1 VIFCVKQVLLP
12 VMSLFRYRGILNFM
26 KKHRWI
32 PILSIVFFVSISFFV
47 MAREP
52 NKEAVLSAIVLRRL
66 ADVHYEPLP
75 LDDALAARVFELYVK
90 RLDPS
95 KHFFLASDV
104 ALLKQY
110 ETVIDD
116 ELKYGQS
123 TLLNVSSKILEQ
135 RIVELQDI
143 YKEILADPFMFQEDV
158 TVETEPKKR
167 KYPVD
172 KSAWRQDWSLYLRQ
186 QVLTGYLLALEA
198 LPATASAKINVS
210 NNVVDPKIEQ
220 DARQKV
226 EKTFGAM
233 LDRKLKETRDEKFSA
248 FLDTVAN
255 AFDPH
260 TSYLAPQA
268 KEDFDIGITGTLEGI
283 GALLKE
289 EDGFVKVTRIV
300 PGSAASRQKQLQ
312 AEDTII
318 KVAQGDQEPVDI
330 VGYRVQ
336 DAVRLIRGKKGTEVR
351 LTVRR
356 PEGQVVVIP
365 IVRDVVVIEES
376 YSKSAVLQTDT
387 NESFGYIYL
396 PSFYRDF
403 SNPRARNASNDLRAE
418 IQRLRKKNVKGII
431 LDLRNNG
438 GGALDDAV
446 NISGLFIDYGPVVQV
461 KDRFGKSSVK
471 YDNDPTIQYQGPL
484 IVMVNSYSASASEIL
499 AAALQDY
506 GRAVIVGSGPNTYGK
521 GTVQVVLNLDNAIAG
536 GVEWDALR
544 SELGSLK
551 LTHQKYYRITG
562 GATQFKGVVPD
573 IVLPDLNSYLELG
586 EQSLPYVLPWSTTSG
601 LQYQPWA
608 DTLPLDMLRQKSEA
622 RVTKDPVFRAIVAQV
637 AVRRVQKDAPWPLH
651 LAQAFSLQQSRKK
664 EADQIGDLVK
674 ETTVYQALASE
685 DGRKMEPERQKEYDD
700 WRKQLRKDPALLETV
715 FIMRDLVFG
724 GYKSHD

>member
-1 VIFCVKQVLLP
+1 
-12 VMSLFRYRGILNFM
+12 M

-47 MAREP
+47 VAREP
-52 NKEAVLSAIVLRRL
+52 NKEAILSAIVLRHL
-66 ADVHYEPLP
+66 EGSHYEPLP
-75 LDDALAARVFELYVK
+75 VADGLSSRVFDLYLK

-95 KHFFLASDV
+95 KHFLLASDV

-123 TLLNVSSKILEQ
+123 TLLNVSSKIMEQ
-135 RIVELQDI
+135 RISEIQGF
-143 YKEILADPFMFQEDV
+143 YKDMLAEPMTFQEEV
-158 TVETEPKKR
+158 SIETDPKKR
-167 KYPVD
+167 IYAAD
-172 KSAWRQDWSLYLRQ
+172 KDAWKREWSLYLRQ
-186 QVLTGYLLALEA
+186 QVLTGYLLAIEN
-198 LPATASAKINVS
+198 LPATASAKIETPQG
-210 NNVVDPKIEQ
+210 VVDAKIEQ
-220 DARQKV
+220 DVRQKV
-226 EKTFGAM
+226 EKTFGGM
-233 LDRKLKETRDEKFSA
+233 LERKLKETRDEKFSA
-248 FLDTVAN
+248 FLDTVAA

-260 TSYLAPQA
+260 TAYLAPQA
-268 KEDFDIGITGTLEGI
+268 KEDFDISITGTLEGI

-300 PGSAASRQKQLQ
+300 PGSASARQKQLQ

-318 KVAQGDQEPVDI
+318 KVAQGAQEPVDI

-356 PEGQVVVIP
+356 PEGQIVVIP

-376 YSKSAVLQTDT
+376 YSKSAVLKTDKE
-387 NESFGYIYL
+387 ESFGYIYL

-403 SNPRARNASNDLRAE
+403 SNSKARNASNDLRAE
-418 IQRLRKKNVKGII
+418 IRRLRQKNVNGII

-461 KDRFGKSSVK
+461 KDRFEKSSVK

-484 IVMVNSYSASASEIL
+484 IIMVNAYSASASEIL

-521 GTVQVVLNLDNAIAG
+521 GTVQAVVNLDNALVG
-536 GVEWDALR
+536 GAEWDKLR
-544 SELGSLK
+544 AELGSLK

-562 GATQFKGVVPD
+562 GSTQFKGVVPD
-573 IVLPDLNSYLELG
+573 VVLPDLNSYMELG

-601 LQYQPWA
+601 LQYQPWRV
-608 DTLPLDMLRQKSEA
+608 TLPLDLLRERSEA
-622 RVTKDPVFRAIVAQV
+622 RVTKDPVFQAIVAQV
-637 AVRRVQKDAPWPLH
+637 AVRRAQKDAPWSLN
-651 LAQAFSLQQSRKK
+651 LAHAFAEQQTHKK
-664 EADQIGDLVK
+664 EADKINDLLK
-674 ETTVYQALASE
+674 ETTVYTALSS
-685 DGRKMEPERQKEYDD
+685 DDHRNVEPERIKEYED
-700 WRKQLRKDPALLETV
+700 WRKQLKKDPALLETV
-715 FIMRDLVFG
+715 YIMRDLVG
-724 GYKSHD
+724 ATKKP

>member
-1 VIFCVKQVLLP
+1 
-12 VMSLFRYRGILNFM
+12 M

-32 PILSIVFFVSISFFV
+32 PILLIVFFVSISFFV

-52 NKEAVLSAIVLRRL
+52 NKEAVLSAIVLRHLEGSHYQPL
-66 ADVHYEPLP
+66 AVDDV
-75 LDDALAARVFELYVK
+75 LAARVFDLYLK
-90 RLDPS
+90 HLDPS
-95 KHFFLASDV
+95 KQFLLASDV

-123 TLLNVSSKILEQ
+123 TLLNVSSKIVQQ
-135 RIVELQDI
+135 RIEELQLF
-143 YKEILADPFMFQEDV
+143 YKKTLAEPFLFQEDV
-158 TVETEPKKR
+158 TIETDPKKR
-167 KYPVD
+167 DYPAD
-172 KSAWRQDWSLYLRQ
+172 KDVWRQQWVRYLQQ
-186 QVLTGYLLALEA
+186 QVLTGYLLAVDN
-198 LPATASAKINVS
+198 LPATASARVLAMQGEI
-210 NNVVDPKIEQ
+210 DPVLEKE
-220 DARQKV
+220 ARLKV
-226 EKTFGAM
+226 EKTFGGM

-248 FLDTVAN
+248 FLDTVAA

-289 EDGFVKVTRIV
+289 EEGMIKVTRIV
-300 PGSAASRQKQLQ
+300 PGSASARQKQLK
-312 AEDTII
+312 AEDTIL
-318 KVAQGDQEPVDI
+318 KVGQGTQEPVDI

-376 YSKSAVLQTDT
+376 YSKSAVIQTSK
-387 NESFGYIYL
+387 EEVFGYIYL

-403 SNPRARNASNDLRAE
+403 SNTKARNASDDLRAE
-418 IQRLRKKNVKGII
+418 IRRLRQKNVQGII

-461 KDRFGKSSVK
+461 KDRFEKSTVK

-484 IVMVNSYSASASEIL
+484 IVMVNAYSASASEIL

-506 GRAVIVGSGPNTYGK
+506 GRAVIVGSGPHTYGK
-521 GTVQVVLNLDNAIAG
+521 GTVQMVANLENMLIG
-536 GVEWDALR
+536 GAEWNKLR

-562 GATQFKGVVPD
+562 GATQFKGVEPD

-586 EQSLPYVLPWSTTSG
+586 EQYLPYVLPWSTTSG
-601 LQYQPWA
+601 LQYQPWRQA
-608 DTLPLDMLRQKSEA
+608 LPLDLLRERSEE
-622 RVTKDPVFRAIVAQV
+622 RVTKDPVFQAILAQV
-637 AVRRVQKDAPWPLH
+637 ELRRSQKDASWSLH
-651 LAQAFSLQQSRKK
+651 LAKAFAMQQERKK
-664 EADQIGDLVK
+664 EADDITGLLK
-674 ETTVYQALASE
+674 ETSAYHVLPSDESRNA
-685 DGRKMEPERQKEYDD
+685 EPERVKEYDE
-700 WRKQLRKDPALLETV
+700 WRQQLRKDPALLETV
-715 FIMRDLVFG
+715 YIMRDLIG
-724 GYKSHD
+724 APSKSR

>member
-1 VIFCVKQVLLP
+1 
-12 VMSLFRYRGILNFM
+12 M

-52 NKEAVLSAIVLRRL
+52 NKEAVLSAIVLRHL
-66 ADVHYEPLP
+66 EGSHYQPLP
-75 LDDALAARVFELYVK
+75 IDAALSTRVFDLYLK
-90 RLDPS
+90 HLDPS
-95 KHFFLASDV
+95 KQFLLASDV

-123 TLLNVSSKILEQ
+123 TLLNVSAKIMQQ
-135 RIVELQDI
+135 RIEELQLF
-143 YKEILADPFMFQEDV
+143 YKDVLAQPFLFQEAV
-158 TVETEPKKR
+158 TIETDPKKR
-167 KYPVD
+167 TYAAD
-172 KSAWRQDWSLYLRQ
+172 KEIWRQQWVRYLQQ
-186 QVLTGYLLALEA
+186 QVLTGYLLAVEN
-198 LPATASAKINVS
+198 LPATASARALAAQGA
-210 NNVVDPKIEQ
+210 VDPAIEKE
-220 DARQKV
+220 ARQKV
-226 EKTFGAM
+226 EKTFGGM

-248 FLDTVAN
+248 FLDTVAA

-289 EDGFVKVTRIV
+289 EDGMIKVTRIV
-300 PGSAASRQKQLQ
+300 PGSASARQKQLK
-312 AEDTII
+312 AEDTIL
-318 KVAQGDQEPVDI
+318 KVAQGAQEPVDV

-376 YSKSAVLQTDT
+376 YSKSAVIQTDRQ
-387 NESFGYIYL
+387 ESFGYIYL

-403 SNPRARNASNDLRAE
+403 SNPRARNASDDLRAE
-418 IQRLRKKNVKGII
+418 IRKLRQKSVQGII

-461 KDRFGKSSVK
+461 KDRFEKSSVK

-484 IVMVNSYSASASEIL
+484 IVLVNAYSASASEIL

-506 GRAVIVGSGPNTYGK
+506 GRAVIVGSGPHTYGK
-521 GTVQVVLNLDNAIAG
+521 GTVQMVANLENMVMG
-536 GVEWDALR
+536 GAEWNKLR

-562 GATQFKGVVPD
+562 GATQFKGVEPD

-586 EQSLPYVLPWSTTSG
+586 EQYLPYVLPWSTTSG
-601 LQYQPWA
+601 LQYQPWR
-608 DTLPLDMLRQKSEA
+608 TPLPLDFLRQRSEA
-622 RVTKDPVFRAIVAQV
+622 RVTKDPVFQEIVKQV
-637 AVRRVQKDAPWPLH
+637 SVRRLQKDEPWPLQ
-651 LAQAFSLQQSRKK
+651 LSQAFALQQARKQ
-664 EADQIGDLVK
+664 EADGITALLK
-674 ETTVYQALASE
+674 ETTVYQVLPSDDTPSSE
-685 DGRKMEPERQKEYDD
+685 AERVKEYED
-700 WRKQLRKDPALLETV
+700 WRQQLRKDPALLETV
-715 FIMRDLVFG
+715 YIMRDLVTAPS
-724 GYKSHD
+724 KTR

>member
-1 VIFCVKQVLLP
+1 
-12 VMSLFRYRGILNFM
+12 MSIFRYRGILNFM

-47 MAREP
+47 VAREP
-52 NKEAVLSAIVLRRL
+52 NKEAILSAIVLRHL
-66 ADVHYEPLP
+66 EGSHYQPLP
-75 LDDALAARVFELYVK
+75 VDDVLGSRVFDLYLK

-95 KHFFLASDV
+95 KHFLLASDV

-123 TLLNVSSKILEQ
+123 TLVNVSSKIMKQ
-135 RIVELQDI
+135 RIEEIQGF
-143 YKEILADPFMFQEDV
+143 YKDMLAEPCTFQEDV
-158 TVETEPKKR
+158 SIETDPKKR
-167 KYPVD
+167 EYPVD
-172 KSAWRQDWSLYLRQ
+172 KDAWKREWSLYLRQ
-186 QVLTGYLLALEA
+186 QVLTGYLLAVEN
-198 LPATASAKINVS
+198 LPATASAKIEAPQNI
-210 NNVVDPKIEQ
+210 VDAKIEQ
-220 DARQKV
+220 DVRQKV
-226 EKTFGAM
+226 EKTFGGM
-233 LDRKLKETRDEKFSA
+233 LERKLKETRDEKFSA

-268 KEDFDIGITGTLEGI
+268 KEDFDISITGTLEGI

-300 PGSAASRQKQLQ
+300 PGSASARQKQLQ

-356 PEGQVVVIP
+356 PEGQIVVIP

-376 YSKSAVLQTDT
+376 YSKSAVLETDKK
-387 NESFGYIYL
+387 ESFGYIYL

-403 SNPRARNASNDLRAE
+403 SNSRARNASDDLRAE
-418 IQRLRKKNVKGII
+418 IRRLRQKNVNGII

-461 KDRFGKSSVK
+461 RDRFEKSSVK
-471 YDNDPTIQYQGPL
+471 
-484 IVMVNSYSASASEIL
+484 
-499 AAALQDY
+499 
-506 GRAVIVGSGPNTYGK
+506 
-521 GTVQVVLNLDNAIAG
+521 
-536 GVEWDALR
+536 
-544 SELGSLK
+544 
-551 LTHQKYYRITG
+551 
-562 GATQFKGVVPD
+562 
-573 IVLPDLNSYLELG
+573 
-586 EQSLPYVLPWSTTSG
+586 
-601 LQYQPWA
+601 
-608 DTLPLDMLRQKSEA
+608 
-622 RVTKDPVFRAIVAQV
+622 
-637 AVRRVQKDAPWPLH
+637 
-651 LAQAFSLQQSRKK
+651 
-664 EADQIGDLVK
+664 
-674 ETTVYQALASE
+674 
-685 DGRKMEPERQKEYDD
+685 
-700 WRKQLRKDPALLETV
+700 
-715 FIMRDLVFG
+715 
-724 GYKSHD
+724 